1 MTHLKNESFSKALS
15 PLTILVVYVLAVK
28 TKDKKPEPSRIPA
41 LLLNIKHVFSPKR
54 MEKDA
59 PYRAILSI
67 ISAAVA
73 MHTNITVAV
82 TVKVV
87 ILIITLLSFFL
98 N

>member
-1 MTHLKNESFSKALS
+1 
-15 PLTILVVYVLAVK
+15 
-28 TKDKKPEPSRIPA
+28 
-41 LLLNIKHVFSPKR
+41 

-59 PYRAILSI
+59 SYRAILSI